1 MQKTVLVTGASTG
14 IGFDAVRALVQAG
27 FQVVATV
34 RKDVDEDRLLQIYSK
49 KVHVIKMDVT
59 DFAAVEKLPE
69 VLEKQFNIKQ
79 LYGLVNNAGIALAGP
94 FLHMDF
100 SQVQS
105 TFQVNTMALMKV
117 TQVLLPLLGA
127 RPGNYEPGRI
137 VNISSISGTGAAPFL
152 TVYAASKFAVEGFSE
167 GLRRELMLYGIKVIV
182 VGPGSI
188 KTPIWEKGFHA
199 IPQHYAVSEYGES
212 FQAFVAMASAEGQN
226 GLDVERVSEDVVHAL
241 TSAEPKLRYT
251 PIPRRLR
258 NWYLPKLL
266 PVRFYDRLTARLLKL
281 TRRTP

>member
-1 MQKTVLVTGASTG
+1 MQKAVLVTGASTG
-14 IGFDAVRALVQAG
+14 IGFDAVRTLVQAG

-34 RKDVDEDRLLQIYSK
+34 RKDVDEDRLLQIYGK

-59 DFAAVEKLPE
+59 DFSAVEKLPD
-69 VLEKQFNIKQ
+69 VLEKQLNIKQ
-79 LYGLVNNAGIALAGP
+79 LHGLVNNAGIALAGP

-100 SQVQS
+100 AQVQS
-105 TFQVNTMALMKV
+105 MIQVNTLALMKV

-127 RPGNYEPGRI
+127 RPGVTDPGRI
-137 VNISSISGTGAAPFL
+137 VNISSISGKSAAPFL

-199 IPQHYAVSEYGES
+199 IPEHYASSAYSES
-212 FQAFVAMASAEGQN
+212 FHRFVSMASAEGQN
-226 GLDVERVSEDVVHAL
+226 GLNVEKVSENILHAL
-241 TSAEPKLRYT
+241 TSEHPKLRYT
-251 PIPRRLR
+251 PIPRPFF

-266 PVRFYDRLTARLLKL
+266 PVKLYDYLAGRMLKL
-281 TRRTP
+281 SRRNP